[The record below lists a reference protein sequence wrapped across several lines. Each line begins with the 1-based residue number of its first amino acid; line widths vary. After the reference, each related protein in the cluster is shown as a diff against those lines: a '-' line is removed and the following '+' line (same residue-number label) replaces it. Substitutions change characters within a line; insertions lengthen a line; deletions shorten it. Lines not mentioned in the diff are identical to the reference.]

1 MCLQINMCVT
11 DSLFPFIIILV
22 SLIFKVRQHRVSI
35 APQALG
41 FAPTLPPHIK
51 NPGAALAACYK
62 VVNFHA
68 VKYTPIS
75 IR

>member
-1 MCLQINMCVT
+1 L
-11 DSLFPFIIILV
+11 LGII
-22 SLIFKVRQHRVSI
+22 
-35 APQALG
+35 
-41 FAPTLPPHIK
+41 
-51 NPGAALAACYK
+51 AARYK